1 MQLGHIHISNWHL
14 LHKCLNPEEEEE
26 GEEEVQGLDQPEGKT
41 LMSLTS
47 RKAKAATTHIVNV
60 IDVTLTHTQS
70 LSVSMARTG
79 ANNKCIRKLTYKFMN
94 DIVNV
99 MSTST

>member
-1 MQLGHIHISNWHL
+1 
-14 LHKCLNPEEEEE
+14 
-26 GEEEVQGLDQPEGKT
+26 
-41 LMSLTS
+41 MSLTS

-70 LSVSMARTG
+70 LSVSMARTD
-79 ANNKCIRKLTYKFMN
+79 ANNKCIRKLTYKLMN

>member
-1 MQLGHIHISNWHL
+1 MIRHGAA
-14 LHKCLNPEEEEE
+14 
-26 GEEEVQGLDQPEGKT
+26 GAGKKT
-41 LMSLTS
+41 DMSRLATWTHPYFKLAPVAQVVKQKLQQHTLSMSLMSLS
-47 RKAKAATTHIVNV
+47 HTHS
-60 IDVTLTHTQS
+60 HC